1 LLQHYYNTAF
11 IPSAIYIRVQ
21 IALLLFWFFLQD
33 ILQNESIKLDWEFKI
48 SLISDIAEVAYSMYL
63 KTVYQSKEVKTGT

>member
-1 LLQHYYNTAF
+1 LLQHYYTTAF

-21 IALLLFWFFLQD
+21 IALLLFWGFLQD

-48 SLISDIAEVAYSMYL
+48 SLISDIAEVAYAMYL